1 MQIVRKLEMR
11 TRSWRRG
18 LMGRRSFE
26 EVVVVVTILNGQMS
40 NGDHG
45 FPHFQ
50 MALEDSCNF

>member
-26 EVVVVVTILNGQMS
+26 EVVGEAGLS
-40 NGDHG
+40 
-45 FPHFQ
+45 
-50 MALEDSCNF
+50 SS